1 MNKEVRRVSE
11 DNIYGHWTTE
21 MSMGICYCRCK
32 AIQSI
37 KNYFNAVHLPRRI
50 GMILMMIIITI
61 IMIITPPLPII
72 LVPIAREGLD
82 GTNYG

>member
-21 MSMGICYCRCK
+21 MSMDICYCRRK

-50 GMILMMIIITI
+50 GMILMIIITI
-61 IMIITPPLPII
+61 IMIITPSPLPII